1 MDVRP
6 LAPTSRAPRAPTR
19 PRRPTCVPQR
29 SVIRQQTRWTT
40 VLCLLTGQLSSASLA
55 GAAWPLAALSRH
67 ALVRCLPETW
77 TPRIPWGEPERS
89 SAFFVLTSRIPSGA
103 QYESGA
109 AFFVLTSRSPQSSR
123 ISASRPPL
131 PYLYSFVTYLLYM
144 RSGITLECTYVVFGG
159 PAAA

>member
-6 LAPTSRAPRAPTR
+6 LAPTSRAPRASTR

-89 SAFFVLTSRIPSGA
+89 SAFFVLTSRIPSVLAHFRLPALLSLIFTLSLLTYCTCEAVSLSNVHTLRLGA
-103 QYESGA
+103 
-109 AFFVLTSRSPQSSR
+109 L
-123 ISASRPPL
+123 PL
-131 PYLYSFVTYLLYM
+131 HK
-144 RSGITLECTYVVFGG
+144 GG
-159 PAAA
+159 PAHGYSVADSED